1 MFSIE
6 YIKSQIKTQA
16 NQMVIKKRRRK
27 HFLLFIDLKKAFDSV
42 DRTRLIKKMT
52 IQKFNGQL
60 IQAV

>member
-1 MFSIE
+1 
-6 YIKSQIKTQA
+6 
-16 NQMVIKKRRRK
+16 MVIKKRRRK